1 MSFYAV
7 SLHVD
12 RADPAMSRSQ
22 GAIVRVP
29 PQADWSAAMHEIT
42 GRTAAPYASAY
53 LGLHDSK
60 NGSRY
65 FDYAALAH
73 RMKNGRLVP
82 PELAIDA
89 LFKPGTLD
97 AVDDV
102 LTRYVRAEI
111 VPVPL
116 NTVRADDHIYLNT
129 TASAFRKTV
138 MDLKAVTRDPPLYN
152 VAKSTCVVV
161 EKGIL
166 FGEEKTRLP
175 PIPESVPAGPRRL
188 QTPNHFIIV
197 TRAWVAANTPVDGVI
212 LSASPRLLGQYTP
225 G

>member
-1 MSFYAV
+1 MAFYAV
-7 SLHVD
+7 SWHVD
-12 RADPAMSRSQ
+12 RADAGMSRSQ

-29 PQADWSAAMHEIT
+29 PQADWSAAMREIT
-42 GRTAAPYASAY
+42 AKTAAPFASAY

-65 FDYAALAH
+65 YDYAALAH
-73 RMKNGRLVP
+73 RMENGRLVP
-82 PELAIDA
+82 PERATDA
-89 LFKPGTLD
+89 LFKPGTLE

-102 LTRYVRAEI
+102 LKRFVRAEI

-129 TASAFRKTV
+129 TAAAFRNTV
-138 MDLKAVTRDPPLYN
+138 KDLKAVTRNPPLYN
-152 VAKSTCVVV
+152 VATSTCVVV

-166 FGEEKTRLP
+166 FGEGKTSLP
-175 PIPESVPAGPRRL
+175 PIPQSVPAGSRRL
-188 QTPNHFIIV
+188 QTPNHVIV
-197 TRAWVAANTPVDGVI
+197 VLQVMCEAKTPVDGII
-212 LSASPRLLGQYTP
+212 LSATPRLLGQYTP

>member
-1 MSFYAV
+1 MTFYAV
-7 SLHVD
+7 SWHVD
-12 RADPAMSRSQ
+12 RADPGMSRSQ

-42 GRTAAPYASAY
+42 AKTAAPFASAY

-65 FDYAALAH
+65 YDYAALAH
-73 RMKNGRLVP
+73 RMANGRLVP
-82 PELAIDA
+82 PERASDA
-89 LFKPGTLD
+89 LFKPGTLE

-102 LTRYVRAEI
+102 LTRFVRAEI

-129 TASAFRKTV
+129 TTAAFHNTV
-138 MDLKAVTRDPPLYN
+138 KDLKAVTRNPPLYN

-166 FGEEKTRLP
+166 FGEGKTSLP

-188 QTPNHFIIV
+188 QTTNHLIIV
-197 TRAWVAANTPVDGVI
+197 LQAMREARTPVDGII
-212 LSASPRLLGQYTP
+212 LSATPRLLGQYTP